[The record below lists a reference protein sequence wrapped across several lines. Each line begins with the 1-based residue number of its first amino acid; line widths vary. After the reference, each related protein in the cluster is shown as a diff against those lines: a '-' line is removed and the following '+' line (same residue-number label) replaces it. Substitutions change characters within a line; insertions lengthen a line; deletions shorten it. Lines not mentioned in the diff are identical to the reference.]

1 MFEEDLDPRKPKK
14 TLKSLDSY
22 SIDELKNYIENLQS
36 EITRAEGE
44 IKRKDAHMNAAA
56 SLFKKS

>member
-14 TLKSLDSY
+14 ILKSLDNY